1 MCALQI
7 GSVPDSRVIVPYYGT
22 GALFFLLLSIL
33 LFLASG
39 ELGGHYFAPKI
50 LAIVHTA
57 ALGWGTMIIFGAAY
71 QLLPVISERKL
82 YSSRLAGISYVL
94 LTPGTLLL
102 IWSFWTFQV
111 GYPLI
116 IGGSLIVLSSL
127 LFAINTIL
135 TIVKSK
141 TESVEK
147 YFIVSSALWLVIT
160 TSIGLLLAINL
171 SHHFIPRNHLD
182 ILKLHAHAGLAG
194 WFLQLITGVS
204 SKLIPMFL
212 LGKSKNTWLL
222 YCALVLQ
229 NTGLLLF
236 LADGYF
242 NPIESSMLVY
252 AAPVALG
259 ILAWI
264 VYLVDAFRKR
274 LRKKTDILM
283 KTSMLSFL
291 FLVGGLAV
299 LPQTFSSDLRWAAL
313 YGIFLFLGWITALIL
328 GQTFKT
334 LPFIVWNA
342 HYKAWTGKIKVPL
355 PKNLYQERLTLWQHY
370 LLIAALSVLILGLMG
385 QWSFITRIGV
395 ILWILLA
402 AVYVWN
408 VFIIIFHKP
417 RLPHGNSTQ

>member
-1 MCALQI
+1 MCALQV
-7 GSVPDSRVIVPYYGT
+7 GSVPDSRVIVPFYGT

-33 LFLASG
+33 LFLASS
-39 ELGGHYFAPKI
+39 ELSGHYFAPKI

-82 YSSRLAGISYVL
+82 YSSRLAGISYAL

-102 IWSFWTFQV
+102 IWSFWNFQV
-111 GYPLI
+111 GNPLI
-116 IGGSLIVLSSL
+116 VGGSLIVLSSL
-127 LFAINTIL
+127 LYAVNTIA
-135 TIVKSK
+135 TIAKSRS
-141 TESVEK
+141 ESMEK
-147 YFIVSSALWLVIT
+147 HFILSSALWLVIT
-160 TSIGLLLAINL
+160 TVIGLLLAINL

-212 LGKSKNTWLL
+212 LGKSKKTWLL
-222 YCALVLQ
+222 YCAFVLQ

-242 NPIESSMLVY
+242 NPIESKMLVY
-252 AAPVALG
+252 AALVALG
-259 ILAWI
+259 IIAWI
-264 VYLVDAFRKR
+264 IYLMDAFRNR
-274 LRKKTDILM
+274 LRKKADILM

-291 FLVGGLAV
+291 FLAGGLAA
-299 LPQTFSSDLRWAAL
+299 LPQTFSTDLRWAAL
-313 YGIFLFLGWITALIL
+313 YGIFLFLGWISALIL

-355 PKNLYQERLTLWQHY
+355 PKNLYKNRLTVWQHY
-370 LLIAALSVLILGLMG
+370 LFLSALSVLILGLMG
-385 QWSFITRIGV
+385 QWLIVTRIGI
-395 ILWILLA
+395 ILWVVLA
-402 AVYVWN
+402 SIYVWN
-408 VFIIIFHKP
+408 VFIVIFHKP